1 MITADTTAT
10 ANLIK
15 GSVQTDEEKMR
26 ELQTQLQH
34 LEESRSTK
42 LRELKSVETYGHSA
56 DASVAAGAPQRTNV
70 DVARY
75 DLSVPD
81 MQTGSSHDPLAQT
94 PVRLAPGVLGHHF
107 DHRKHEGLAPSIDQI
122 GMHATASPYVRPE
135 GEPTP
140 QPPAG
145 NRAAIAPV
153 PSPPR
158 EDPVAVSR
166 DEVVG
171 SVCVFVWRGRGACG
185 GRKAGRLEG
194 WKASGKADASRYRLS
209 SPSRAV
215 TRAVCRLS
223 VNWPCPPGS
232 GLTRSFRLRPRALSP
247 RVPFAFR
254 LQDQWRP
261 PGRPD
266 LGKILRLEVARPQLD
281 SGRPAARWLLTHGV
295 HFRLGTPS
303 PGSSRGPYDLLR
315 PTNDNRAQT
324 EPHFSNSSPVP
335 TQHAS
340 AISKGIIPFPPPPPP
355 PPTLSVLPGP
365 SLRRA
370 VAW

>member
-1 MITADTTAT
+1 MDRVESQIVSNTANPAVDAKFAEIDAAIAALKATQAEIGSTAERLASLRTHEGMLEVKITQLTSEHRSMITADTTAT

-135 GEPTP
+135 DYKI
-140 QPPAG
+140 
-145 NRAAIAPV
+145 N
-153 PSPPR
+153 
-158 EDPVAVSR
+158 
-166 DEVVG
+166 
-171 SVCVFVWRGRGACG
+171 GA
-185 GRKAGRLEG
+185 
-194 WKASGKADASRYRLS
+194 
-209 SPSRAV
+209 
-215 TRAVCRLS
+215 
-223 VNWPCPPGS
+223 
-232 GLTRSFRLRPRALSP
+232 
-247 RVPFAFR
+247 
-254 LQDQWRP
+254 
-261 PGRPD
+261 
-266 LGKILRLEVARPQLD
+266 
-281 SGRPAARWLLTHGV
+281 RPAA
-295 HFRLGTPS
+295 
-303 PGSSRGPYDLLR
+303 
-315 PTNDNRAQT
+315 PTSAK
-324 EPHFSNSSPVP
+324 FSDWKSPVRNS
-335 TQHAS
+335 TRVAQ
-340 AISKGIIPFPPPPPP
+340 PPGGY
-355 PPTLSVLPGP
+355 SHMESIFG
-365 SLRRA
+365 
-370 VAW
+370 